1 MSTQQLS
8 ETAVEEAKNEMTDYT
23 TYKRLA
29 TSEKE
34 QSNREMFEKLSAM
47 EHNHYQL
54 WMRYCPKGTKEIGPK
69 SATVSLVL
77 FLRRL
82 FGASFAIKFLER
94 REKSTV
100 AKYESLKGFIPAE
113 DQAAFQSMI
122 DDEKGHET
130 AFADIVAGS
139 YVMYISFI
147 VLGLADALVEI
158 AGIHAGSLGIYKST
172 ELTGLAGIV
181 AGAAASLAMASAA
194 FAQAKQ
200 GFKGSPGLAAGY
212 TGGSYFV
219 AAVLLALPYFL
230 TKTMLVAITTSV
242 IIGLSIIAFVT
253 WYNSIIVGSRFLREF
268 SELAGVMHFG
278 DGLVQWMLSLGASRD
293 QAMEL
298 LTHLIEGQSVMLA
311 TLNMFAVIA
320 ICFGFAATLIWI
332 APKPR
337 GPIDTSGAH

>member
-1 MSTQQLS
+1 MSKQELS
-8 ETAVEEAKNEMTDYT
+8 EIAEGEARDEMTDYT

-29 TSEKE
+29 GSEKS

-47 EHNHYQL
+47 ERTHYDL
-54 WMRYCPKGTKEIGPK
+54 WMKYRPQGSKEAGPK
-69 SATVSLVL
+69 MATVSLVL

-94 REKSTV
+94 REKST
-100 AKYESLKGFIPAE
+100 AARYEALKPSVPAE
-113 DQAAFQSMI
+113 DQAAFQTMI

-130 AFADIVAGS
+130 AFADYVAGT
-139 YVMYISFI
+139 YVKYISFI

-158 AGIHAGSLGIYKST
+158 AGIHAGSLGIYNST

-200 GFKGSPGLAAGY
+200 GFEGSPGLAAGY

-230 TKTMLVAITTSV
+230 TKAMVYAITSSV
-242 IIGLSIIAFVT
+242 VVGLLIIAFVT

-268 SELAGVMHFG
+268 SVLAGVM
-278 DGLVQWMLSLGASRD
+278 LGATL
-293 QAMEL
+293 AL
-298 LTHLIEGQSVMLA
+298 YVFGSVVRAL
-311 TLNMFAVIA
+311 
-320 ICFGFAATLIWI
+320 FGITI
-332 APKPR
+332 
-337 GPIDTSGAH
+337 

>member
-1 MSTQQLS
+1 VSKQELS
-8 ETAVEEAKNEMTDYT
+8 EVAVGEATNEMTDYT

-29 TSEKE
+29 SSEKS

-47 EHNHYQL
+47 EHKHYEL
-54 WMRYCPKGTKEIGPK
+54 WKRYCPQGTKEVGPK
-69 SATVSLVL
+69 KGTVSLVL

-100 AKYESLKGFIPAE
+100 AKYEALKSSVPAE
-113 DQAAFQSMI
+113 DQAEFQSMI
-122 DDEKGHET
+122 EDEKGHET
-130 AFADIVAGS
+130 AFAEVVAGT
-139 YVMYISFI
+139 YVKYISFI

-200 GFKGSPGLAAGY
+200 GFEGSPGLAAAY

-230 TKTMLVAITTSV
+230 TKTMVFAITSSV
-242 IIGLSIIAFVT
+242 LIGLVIIAFVT
-253 WYNSIIVGSRFLREF
+253 WYNSIIVGSRFVREF
-268 SELAGVMHFG
+268 SELAGVM
-278 DGLVQWMLSLGASRD
+278 LGATV
-293 QAMEL
+293 AL
-298 LTHLIEGQSVMLA
+298 YV
-311 TLNMFAVIA
+311 
-320 ICFGFAATLIWI
+320 FGTVVRTVFGISI
-332 APKPR
+332 
-337 GPIDTSGAH
+337 